1 MELFGT
7 TFSSPYSYFICAALA
22 LVLGAP
28 IALSYTVRNS
38 RYSKSFV
45 LTLFALPVAVATVL
59 MMIGNQI
66 GAAIAIGG
74 AFALVRFRSIPCTA
88 KEIINVFMAM
98 IVGVAIS
105 NMREDALVVAV
116 VFAAVACA
124 INIVFNVTKLG
135 VTRRAAK
142 TLRITI
148 PESLDYTEVFED
160 LFEQY
165 TTFHELTRVK
175 TTNMGSLFQL
185 TYDITLKDQKEERAF
200 MNALRTRNG
209 NLDIICA
216 KSIEGYEQL

>member
-1 MELFGT
+1 MELFGQQIV
-7 TFSSPYSYFICAALA
+7 SPYSYFICAALA

-28 IALSYTVRNS
+28 IALSYTVRNA

-74 AFALVRFRSIPCTA
+74 AFALIRFRSIPCTA
-88 KEIINVFMAM
+88 KEIVNVFMAM
-98 IVGVAIS
+98 IIGVAIA
-105 NMREDALVVAV
+105 NQKQDALIVAV
-116 VFAAVACA
+116 VFAVVACA

-135 VTRRAAK
+135 EAKRSSK

-148 PESLDYTEVFED
+148 PESLDYTEVFDD

-185 TYDITLKDQKEERAF
+185 TYDITLKNAQDERAF
-200 MNALRTRNG
+200 LNDLRTRNG

-216 KSIEGYEQL
+216 KTVENYEQL